1 VYKKNFQVLFGEFL
15 KKSV

>member
-15 KKSV
+15 